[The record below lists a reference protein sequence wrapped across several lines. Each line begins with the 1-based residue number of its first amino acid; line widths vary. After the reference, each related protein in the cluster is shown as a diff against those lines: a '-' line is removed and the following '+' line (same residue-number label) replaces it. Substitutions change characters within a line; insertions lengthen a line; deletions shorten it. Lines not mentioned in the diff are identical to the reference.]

1 MKLGA
6 PVFDTQPNAKSY
18 VDKLKQ
24 KNYRAAYC
32 PDYLVSSTQE
42 REVNELKEELAK
54 NDIILAEV
62 GVWRNPLSPNPAEA
76 EEARAYLIDRL
87 RLADMLG
94 ARCCVNIIGSDSA
107 DFWYAPCAGNFSQG
121 FRDRAVALYRNVL
134 DVVQPKQTF
143 LAFEVMPFCFLDCTD
158 EYLRFLEQMASDR
171 VAVHLDLVNL
181 INNPRTLY
189 DHRAI
194 FSDAVRRLGSRCVS
208 AHIKDIGI
216 EIYPTNTR
224 LNEVPMGEGS
234 IDLEHMA
241 ACLDS
246 ISVDLPIMLEHLPD
260 EAAYDRA
267 TRVFTQAARQAHVHL
282 EGGFV

>member
-1 MKLGA
+1 
-6 PVFDTQPNAKSY
+6 
-18 VDKLKQ
+18 
-24 KNYRAAYC
+24 
-32 PDYLVSSTQE
+32 
-42 REVNELKEELAK
+42 
-54 NDIILAEV
+54 
-62 GVWRNPLSPNPAEA
+62 
-76 EEARAYLIDRL
+76 
-87 RLADMLG
+87 
-94 ARCCVNIIGSDSA
+94 
-107 DFWYAPCAGNFSQG
+107 
-121 FRDRAVALYRNVL
+121 
-134 DVVQPKQTF
+134 
-143 LAFEVMPFCFLDCTD
+143 
-158 EYLRFLEQMASDR
+158 MASDR
-171 VAVHLDLVNL
+171 VAVHLDLVTNH
-181 INNPRTLY
+181 NPRTLY

-282 EGGFV
+282 KEVLYKAFAFSWERTSRSCQRAHAKAEQGCILGKSLQALSVAERKDWLGTIPNDVLHQWA